1 MKRCPAIAALASLA
15 AALSP
20 GAASAEEDLARHVDP
35 MIGTFAPGFIFPGA
49 AVPFG
54 MVQNSPDTRGE
65 FAYSGY
71 LYSDP
76 AIQGFSLVHLSGPGV
91 KKAGD
96 IPVMPVLGEPSDD
109 PTAVQST
116 FSHTSERAEP
126 GYYRVFLDEPATTV
140 ELTASTRAAM
150 QRYTFPAAGSPK
162 LVFDVPRSVE
172 GVHEGELQITGDDEV
187 SGRAKG
193 RYPVFFVARFSRKF
207 DSSGRFASGGG
218 WVGWDQSGPVTVRFG
233 ISFVDVEGARRN
245 LEAEA
250 PNFDF
255 DRMRREARAAWNR
268 ELGRVV
274 VSGGSADDLKSFY
287 TALYRSQL
295 HPNVFTDV
303 DGRYRGMDDAIH
315 VASGRTQYSNFSS
328 WDLYKSEN
336 QLLALI
342 QPDRYRQMLLSLLA
356 DHREGGKVPR
366 WKEQSIDAAHMS
378 GDPAIPMIAEGVCRG
393 DVAGD
398 DAFALYDAAS
408 ALVAHRDAALA
419 KLGWLPNRPGTT
431 LEYGVADFALA
442 LMAHKLGM
450 TKQAR
455 AVAERSLYYRNVLDP
470 ETRWVRPRDENGAWK
485 EPFDPTEDA
494 GFQEGTSW
502 QYSWLAMHDARG
514 LYERMGGDAVVR
526 ERLDRMFSMPPE
538 VQNRLTFFG
547 IVYRTDQWAP
557 GNEHDL
563 QVPWMYHFAG
573 APWRAAAELDEARIL
588 YRPTVDGLPGN
599 DDLGGLSSWHVLSSL
614 GLGALVPGAP
624 YYALGSPQFE
634 RAEIAAPGGKLVV
647 ESPGSGPY
655 VTEARLD
662 GKPLPRAWVY
672 EREIRNG
679 ATLRLARSEQPDE
692 AWGAPPASRP
702 PSYSDSPLTRFGCGD
717 GRRPKIRLSVKPSRV
732 RAGRRTR
739 VRVTTTLRE
748 AGRTVPVA
756 GTMVRLAGRR
766 VRTDARGRAT
776 LRLRV
781 NKPRRYRAAAKKR
794 GYRAGR
800 AFLKGLTP

>member
-1 MKRCPAIAALASLA
+1 MIRCLAAAALACLLPASTA
-15 AALSP
+15 AA
-20 GAASAEEDLARHVDP
+20 AEEDLARHVDP
-35 MIGTFAPGFIFPGA
+35 MIGTFAPGFVFPGP

-71 LYSDP
+71 LYTDP

-91 KKAGD
+91 KKGGD

-109 PTAVQST
+109 PVENQST
-116 FSHTSERAEP
+116 FSHTNEHAEP
-126 GYYRVFLDEPATTV
+126 GYYRVFLDKPATTV
-140 ELTASTRAAM
+140 ELAASTRAAM
-150 QRYTFPAAGSPK
+150 QRYAFPPAGAPK
-162 LVFDVPRSVE
+162 LVFDVARSVE
-172 GVHEGELQITGDDEV
+172 GTHEGELAITGADEV

-207 DSSGRFASGGG
+207 DSSGKLASGGG
-218 WVGWDQSGPVTVRFG
+218 WVGWDEPGEVTVRFG

-250 PNFDF
+250 PTFDF

-274 VSGGSADDLKSFY
+274 VSGGGADDLRSFY
-287 TALYRSQL
+287 TALYRAQL

-303 DGRYRGMDDAIH
+303 DGRYRGMDDRIH
-315 VASGRTQYSNFSS
+315 VARGRTQYSNFSS

-342 QPDRYRQMLLSLLA
+342 QPERYREMLLSLLA
-356 DHREGGKVPR
+356 DHREAGKVPR
-366 WKEQSIDAAHMS
+366 WKEHSIDPAHMS

-393 DVAGD
+393 EVAGD
-398 DAFALYDAAS
+398 DAFALYEAAR

-419 KLGWLPNRPGTT
+419 KLGWLPNRAGTT

-442 LMAHKLGM
+442 LMANKLG
-450 TKQAR
+450 KRADAR
-455 AVAERSLYYRNVLDP
+455 ELARRSLYYRNILDP
-470 ETRWVRPRDENGAWK
+470 ETRWIRPRDENGAWR

-514 LYERMGGDAVVR
+514 LYERMGGDDVVR
-526 ERLDRMFSMPPE
+526 ERLDHMFSLPPE
-538 VQNRLTFFG
+538 AQNRATFFG
-547 IVYRTDQWAP
+547 IFYRTDQWAP

-573 APWRAAAELDEARIL
+573 APWRAAAEVVEARIL

-624 YYALGSPQFE
+624 YFVLGSPQFE
-634 RAEIAAPGGKLVV
+634 RAEISVPGRRLVVV
-647 ESPGSGPY
+647 ESPGTEPY
-655 VTEARLD
+655 VTDASLD
-662 GKPLPRAWVY
+662 GKRADA
-672 EREIRNG
+672 RE
-679 ATLRLARSEQPDE
+679 LARRSMYYRTIRDPETR
-692 AWGAPPASRP
+692 WIRP
-702 PSYSDSPLTRFGCGD
+702 RD
-717 GRRPKIRLSVKPSRV
+717 
-732 RAGRRTR
+732 
-739 VRVTTTLRE
+739 
-748 AGRTVPVA
+748 
-756 GTMVRLAGRR
+756 
-766 VRTDARGRAT
+766 
-776 LRLRV
+776 
-781 NKPRRYRAAAKKR
+781 
-794 GYRAGR
+794 
-800 AFLKGLTP
+800 